1 MITPQFRAAQNYTI
15 LFGKYKGQ
23 TLEEIAETDEGLLYL
38 DWLRGQSWTL
48 SYLTDHL
55 NTYLN
60 DPTIKK
66 ELEDIT

>member
-1 MITPQFRAAQNYTI
+1 MSTPEFREAQNQVMP
-15 LFGKYKGQ
+15 FRKYKGK